1 MYLIN
6 CLTVRFGLLLFN
18 TFFPI
23 FRVVISVFR
32 HTIWPTDINK
42 AQLESKQR
50 EETLESRTTSVDQ
63 SPEIERTPISI

>member
-18 TFFPI
+18 IFFPI
-23 FRVVISVFR
+23 FRVVISVVW
-32 HTIWPTDINK
+32 HTIWPTEINK